1 MRPGC
6 TADWSSPASAMAAA
20 GRSLDALLAEFGA
33 PVPCASNQPLDM
45 SDPHSAWFVEE
56 GAVDLF
62 LVEHRDGVRL
72 AAPEH
77 VVHAGRGCLVPGVAP
92 RTDGTTL
99 SLIAKGLPGTILR
112 QVPFDSLAAAGRE
125 LATLVD
131 AWITDLSALLTRDV
145 EDWPRADILV
155 EAGQSAPDRVG
166 TVSVRRGVAWVS
178 AGPSS
183 GLFLGLIDPLEAA
196 PDTGGLVPLTTATW
210 LTPGDA
216 PPSGARSSEVLAHE
230 GRLLPA
236 LAGFHSMALA
246 LVQVN
251 RKLAVLDQANLERAR
266 KTDRR
271 REEERG
277 RHRLFDLYDLSARP
291 RTDDGNATL
300 HETLRIIGRCE
311 GIDFTWPA
319 GPGGA
324 DLGSLLDDIL
334 DASGVRAR
342 RVRLDRGGEWWFGNS
357 GALLAF
363 RRDDGRPVALLP
375 GILGRYREV
384 DPAARRPV
392 PITPDRAAALRPE
405 AFAFYPALT
414 SRRASLLD
422 LARLAGKGLAPAV
435 LRLVGAG
442 LCSGLVMLLPA
453 VVLGF
458 VVGEVIPGG
467 EPGPLYAAA
476 VALCAIALLGMLL
489 HVFQGM
495 ALLRAEG
502 HVAARAEAAF
512 WDRLLRLSLRF
523 LRAFPAGDLA
533 MRGMAFQNIRDAVQ
547 GVAANAVLSTVFLL
561 PVFLLVF
568 FYDAALGS
576 VAAAV
581 GGVSLAATVALGLRQ
596 MSSHGQVARL
606 VYGLTG
612 RLFQFVNGIATLRVG
627 GAEGSAFAVWARDY
641 REQKQAELRRG
652 AAEGQLQA
660 LSAGLPLIAAAVL
673 IFTAAR
679 PGAGSVAVGEFLV
692 VYTVLMVFQTAV
704 ARLGASFGALAAI
717 RPTLDRVRPFLA
729 EPPEITAAGKTVGTL
744 RGDVL
749 LDHVS
754 FRYDGDGPLI
764 LDDVTIRARAGEFIA
779 IAGESGAGKSTI
791 MRLALGLDTPTSG
804 TVYYDGRDL
813 RHLNIK
819 QLRRRVGAVPQ
830 AIQLHPEDVWDN
842 IVGDHHGADTRDA
855 WRAATLAGADRAISA
870 MPMKML
876 TYVGA
881 RSTSGGESQRIM
893 IARALLGNPRVLF
906 LDEATNWLDNDS
918 QATVMENLARLGS
931 TRIIIAHRLSTLRQA
946 DRIYV
951 LQGGK
956 VSQEGSFAQLAET
969 EGIFRDLMRRQMA

>member
-1 MRPGC
+1 
-6 TADWSSPASAMAAA
+6 MAAA
-20 GRSLDALLAEFGA
+20 GRSLAALLAEFGA
-33 PVPCASNQPLDM
+33 IVPCAGNQPLDM
-45 SDPHSAWFVEE
+45 SDPSSAWFVEE

-62 LVEHRDGVRL
+62 LVEHRGGVRL

-77 VVHAGRGCLVPGVAP
+77 VVHAGRGRLVPGVAP
-92 RTDGTTL
+92 QSDGTTL
-99 SLIAKGLPGTILR
+99 SLIAKGLPGTFLR
-112 QVPFDSLAAAGRE
+112 RIPLARLAETGHRE

-131 AWITDLSALLTRDV
+131 AWITDLSALLSRDV
-145 EDWPRADILV
+145 EDRPRADILV
-155 EAGQSAPDRVG
+155 EAGQAAPDGVG
-166 TVSVRRGVAWVS
+166 TVSARRGVAWVE
-178 AGPSS
+178 AGPRA
-183 GLFLGLIDPLEAA
+183 GLFLGLIDPLETASA
-196 PDTGGLVPLTTATW
+196 TGGLVPLTPATW
-210 LTPGDA
+210 RTPGDA
-216 PPSGARSSEVLAHE
+216 APAAGRSSEALAGA

-236 LAGFHSMALA
+236 LAGFHAVALA
-246 LVQVN
+246 LVQIN

-266 KTDRR
+266 SADRR

-277 RHRLFDLYDLSARP
+277 RRRLFDLYGRSARLGA
-291 RTDDGNATL
+291 DAADANAAL
-300 HETLRIIGRCE
+300 HATLRIIGRSE
-311 GIDFTWPA
+311 GIDFKWPA
-319 GPGGA
+319 GQGGGDA
-324 DLGSLLDDIL
+324 GGRLDDIL

-342 RVRLDRGGEWWFGNS
+342 RVRIDRDDEWRFGNS

-363 RRDDGRPVALLP
+363 RRADGRPVALLP
-375 GILGRYREV
+375 GLLGRYREA

-392 PITPDRAAALRPE
+392 PITPERAAALRPE
-405 AFAFYPALT
+405 AFAFYRSLT
-414 SRRASLLD
+414 APRASLWD

-476 VALCAIALLGMLL
+476 AALCAIALLGLLL

-495 ALLRAEG
+495 ALLRVEG

-512 WDRLLRLSLRF
+512 WDRLLRLSPRF

-533 MRGMAFQNIRDAVQ
+533 MRGMAFQHIRDAVQ
-547 GVAANAVLSTVFLL
+547 GVVANAVLATVFLA
-561 PVFLLVF
+561 PLLLLLF
-568 FYDAALGS
+568 FYDKTLGV

-596 MSSHGQVARL
+596 MSAHGRVAR
-606 VYGLTG
+606 VVHGLTG
-612 RLFQFVNGIATLRVG
+612 RLFQFINGIATLRVG
-627 GAEGSAFAVWARDY
+627 SAEGSAFAVWARDY

-673 IFTAAR
+673 IIAA
-679 PGAGSVAVGEFLV
+679 AATGSGPVAVADFLV
-692 VYTVLMVFQTAV
+692 VYTVLMVFQSAV

-717 RPTLDRVRPFLA
+717 GPALDRVQPFLA
-729 EPPEITAAGKTVGTL
+729 EPPEITAAGKTVSTL

-764 LDDVTIRARAGEFIA
+764 LDDVTIHARAGEFIA

-791 MRLALGLDTPTSG
+791 MRLALGLDAPTSG

-819 QLRRRVGAVPQ
+819 QLRRRIGAVPQ

-842 IVGDHHGADTRDA
+842 IIGDHHGADADDA

-876 TYVGA
+876 TNVGA
-881 RSTSGGESQRIM
+881 RATSGGESQRIM
-893 IARALLGNPRVLF
+893 IAHALLGNPRVLF

-931 TRIIIAHRLSTLRQA
+931 TRIVIAHRLSTLQQA

-956 VSQEGSFAQLAET
+956 VVQEGSFAELTEAE
-969 EGIFRDLMRRQMA
+969 GMFRNLMRRQMA